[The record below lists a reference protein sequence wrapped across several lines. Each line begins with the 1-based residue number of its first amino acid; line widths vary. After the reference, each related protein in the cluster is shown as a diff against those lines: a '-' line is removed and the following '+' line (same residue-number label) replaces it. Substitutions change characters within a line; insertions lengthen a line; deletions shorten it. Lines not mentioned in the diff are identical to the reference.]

1 MGSEA
6 RWAGLKI
13 EAMDVF
19 YLAMPRIEDIG
30 DGSQDACV
38 VRVAA
43 GGHVGWGE
51 CKAAPRGFV
60 RSDEALLIP
69 S

>member
-1 MGSEA
+1 M
-6 RWAGLKI
+6 AGLKI
-13 EAMDVF
+13 EAVDVF

-43 GGHVGWGE
+43 GGHQLGRCEYRRLRRSRSRAEVYS
-51 CKAAPRGFV
+51 AA
-60 RSDEALLIP
+60 SSKTDE
-69 S
+69 